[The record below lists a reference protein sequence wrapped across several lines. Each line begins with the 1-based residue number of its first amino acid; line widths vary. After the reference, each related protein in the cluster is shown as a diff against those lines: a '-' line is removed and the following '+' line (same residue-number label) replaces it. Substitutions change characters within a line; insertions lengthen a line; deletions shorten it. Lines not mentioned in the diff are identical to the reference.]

1 MAAAVGARIRSTRVA
16 RRISLGSLASATGLG
31 KGTLSE
37 LERGLRNP
45 TLDTLFAIATCLGL
59 PLSKLLVD
67 DDAPGRG
74 APDAIHASGQSV
86 DALLVDRWADAA
98 ALVEVYR
105 LTISQETRHSLSHA
119 PGVVEVLTVITG
131 HVEVGVEGDT
141 VHLRSTE
148 SHRFEGD
155 RPHLY
160 RGIAEKSSA
169 ILVMRYAMPD
179 RVHES

>member
-1 MAAAVGARIRSTRVA
+1 M
-16 RRISLGSLASATGLG
+16 
-31 KGTLSE
+31 
-37 LERGLRNP
+37 
-45 TLDTLFAIATCLGL
+45 
-59 PLSKLLVD
+59 
-67 DDAPGRG
+67 
-74 APDAIHASGQSV
+74 
-86 DALLVDRWADAA
+86 
-98 ALVEVYR
+98 
-105 LTISQETRHSLSHA
+105 TISQETRHSLSHA